1 MVDIHKPNG
10 SSSESVQTVHL
21 ESQKKTRY
29 SIRNSWSIFTATEKR
44 NIIIYI
50 LGIMLYK
57 FGIEAFNGSMIA
69 LATSRY
75 DREARLAAKPART
88 FERVGLLTG
97 LNQACQCLG
106 SMLVTPLIRKNPT
119 KTVISGAVLAFGVL
133 TAVLLIVDASTGG
146 TIKPR
151 GWDKTHTTE
160 DLGYYGTYN
169 TDIMIPFYCFT
180 GLAYGMV
187 ETIRRVIP
195 KDIVGGDIQKLLR
208 MDSIVHIF
216 YEVSGTG
223 GALTTS
229 LVLIP
234 YLGNNMSFIITPIL
248 LAAASTVWRLIT
260 APPTPENEGLKVAS
274 LDDSKR
280 SVIRVILEGLLE
292 GVVVFFKSLALGIT
306 ILFSSRRYIWLLP
319 GYSLALYSHRFLEN
333 NISTVIAQRY
343 LGDAAWSQIMVAG
356 SNFGE
361 LLGALFVFLFTTL
374 IHTPLPWIRLD
385 SIILSIVWFLA
396 FWRPAYRKMSQ
407 AWVVAGAF
415 APLSFG
421 WAAGDVSLVAYV
433 QSQLQGEEERS
444 RRKYDG
450 ISPLSAVMSCLYSTY
465 IVLYAIMS
473 PLLGSYIDDVYKRRN
488 DVHEA
493 VKYVAGVQFS
503 VIAGVILVV
512 TFVPKGS
519 FAFNP
524 KKLNGDIMVD
534 GEETQDEKQEGNEAG
549 PADWLAYKPA
559 GLLDTLEGDKCA
571 AERLL
576 VLHDLLNSGI
586 DHDTTISYINQAL
599 HTKELDFR
607 FVGVRT
613 DLFTHV
619 ARWREN
625 PETLNDIS
633 RVDAQLLIWPIFP
646 YSNAK
651 KVWNKFVESTVEQ
664 VDKAEEIIQ
673 NRSSLSHEEN
683 MRLEQRLRYVRTMLE
698 DNIALDAKAGPGPRA
713 ISTFRGC
720 RQCSGAICPECLLL
734 SVEEVYLRLKDRNNK
749 DDDFREWY
757 ALFGPEPQGGKQ
769 TKVSAQTEQ
778 HGLEAE
784 KLPERLRQTDKSE
797 DNPQV
802 PQQGLPADH
811 CDCPAHGAK
820 EDAKPARK
828 DSEETKHR

>member
-1 MVDIHKPNG
+1 M
-10 SSSESVQTVHL
+10 T
-21 ESQKKTRY
+21 QKKTKY
-29 SIRNSWSIFTATEKR
+29 SISNSWSIFTSKEKR
-44 NIIIYI
+44 NIVIYV

-75 DREARLAAKPART
+75 DREAGLAGKPART

-97 LNQACQCLG
+97 LNQACRCLG

-151 GWDKTHTTE
+151 GWDKMHTTE
-160 DLGYYGTYN
+160 DLDYYGTYN
-169 TDIMIPFYCFT
+169 TDVMIPFYCFT

-187 ETIRRVIP
+187 ETIRRVIA
-195 KDIVGGDIQKLLR
+195 KDIVGGNIQKLLR

-216 YEVSGTG
+216 YEISGTG

-248 LAAASTVWRLIT
+248 LAAASIVWRLIT
-260 APPTPENEGLKVAS
+260 APPTPKIIKGLEVAS
-274 LDDSKR
+274 LENDSKR
-280 SVIRVILEGLLE
+280 SVTRAILEGLLE
-292 GVVVFFKSLALGIT
+292 GVVVFFKSLALGIK
-306 ILFSSRRYIWLLP
+306 ILISSRRYIWLLP

-385 SIILSIVWFLA
+385 SLMLSIVWFLA
-396 FWRPAYRKMSQ
+396 FWRPADQKMSQ
-407 AWVVAGAF
+407 AWIVAGAF
-415 APLSFG
+415 TPLSFG

-444 RRKYDG
+444 GGEYDG

-473 PLLGSYIDDVYKRRN
+473 PLLGSYIDGVYKRRN

-493 VKYVAGVQFS
+493 VKYVAGVQYS
-503 VIAGVILVV
+503 VIAGIILVA

-524 KKLNGDIMVD
+524 KKLNGDITAD
-534 GEETQDEKQEGNEAG
+534 DEETTERDNEANARG
-549 PADWLAYKPA
+549 FETSPSQEDQV
-559 GLLDTLEGDKCA
+559 GDT
-571 AERLL
+571 
-576 VLHDLLNSGI
+576 S
-586 DHDTTISYINQAL
+586 
-599 HTKELDFR
+599 
-607 FVGVRT
+607 RT
-613 DLFTHV
+613 V
-619 ARWREN
+619 
-625 PETLNDIS
+625 
-633 RVDAQLLIWPIFP
+633 
-646 YSNAK
+646 
-651 KVWNKFVESTVEQ
+651 
-664 VDKAEEIIQ
+664 
-673 NRSSLSHEEN
+673 
-683 MRLEQRLRYVRTMLE
+683 
-698 DNIALDAKAGPGPRA
+698 
-713 ISTFRGC
+713 
-720 RQCSGAICPECLLL
+720 
-734 SVEEVYLRLKDRNNK
+734 
-749 DDDFREWY
+749 
-757 ALFGPEPQGGKQ
+757 
-769 TKVSAQTEQ
+769 
-778 HGLEAE
+778 
-784 KLPERLRQTDKSE
+784 
-797 DNPQV
+797 
-802 PQQGLPADH
+802 
-811 CDCPAHGAK
+811 
-820 EDAKPARK
+820 
-828 DSEETKHR
+828 